1 MILRRNYPIKF
12 THFSFDIFHHI
23 VRHQIT
29 SNILKIEG
37 NFLFDRKF
45 LSSLFGERHVTKAI
59 LIFPINEL
67 NLCHVSTLV
76 SSIFN
81 YHLFPSMLRLHQE
94 CIIIPL
100 RTFLS
105 SLSFSLPLSFF
116 FFFFFKGKIKRSMY
130 LIDLLLCID
139 RREPR
144 WRNAIKRECLVILN

>member
-12 THFSFDIFHHI
+12 THFSFDIFRHI
-23 VRHQIT
+23 VRYQIT
-29 SNILKIEG
+29 SNILKT

-116 FFFFFKGKIKRSMY
+116 FFFFFLKERSRG
-130 LIDLLLCID
+130 LCT
-139 RREPR
+139 
-144 WRNAIKRECLVILN
+144 